1 MRENTR
7 LLLVGRDDW
16 QKDEALNLAL
26 LQQLKNNRIEIIW
39 EDPAAPVIHFFRKI
53 EQKYKIFSPRIKK
66 CHLRLIQIVYGLL
79 HPSYFVYLYK
89 RKNNSV
95 AFRCESLKKTIRKH
109 GGAKR
114 TIVLARSSGGRV
126 ASLIADELNLKQIVC
141 LGYPFKHPEQDDE
154 PARYA
159 HLAQL
164 KTPMLIIQGIRDV
177 IWPRDF
183 GHAVKLVFV
192 VQMLPNLVIHKA
204 MHSLTMVISFN
215 IFEDRFSP
223 LCTGFKLFTM
233 KSFYFQR
240 VEKALR
246 TGIIVIFVTVQQDA
260 FRGARTSAC

>member
-26 LQQLKNNRIEIIW
+26 LQQLKNNCIEIIW
-39 EDPAAPVIHFFRKI
+39 EDPAAPVIYFFRKI
-53 EQKYKIFSPRIKK
+53 EQKCKIFSPRIKK

-141 LGYPFKHPEQDDE
+141 LGYPFSN
-154 PARYA
+154 R
-159 HLAQL
+159 
-164 KTPMLIIQGIRDV
+164 
-177 IWPRDF
+177 
-183 GHAVKLVFV
+183 
-192 VQMLPNLVIHKA
+192 
-204 MHSLTMVISFN
+204 
-215 IFEDRFSP
+215 SP
-223 LCTGFKLFTM
+223 
-233 KSFYFQR
+233 
-240 VEKALR
+240 VPH
-246 TGIIVIFVTVQQDA
+246 
-260 FRGARTSAC
+260 